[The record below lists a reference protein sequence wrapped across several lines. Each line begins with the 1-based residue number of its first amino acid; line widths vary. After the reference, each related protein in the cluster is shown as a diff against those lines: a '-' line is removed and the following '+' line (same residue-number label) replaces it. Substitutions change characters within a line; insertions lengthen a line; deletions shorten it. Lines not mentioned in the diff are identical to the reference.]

1 MAPIRPAKRSSIRAR
16 ASKSSTSDPRGRY
29 APPTATD
36 TYSEP
41 AAAALK
47 SSLKPANSNTSHLQD
62 ADWRLNKK
70 DKRTVKHN
78 ALLNKVRDAGI
89 AKGGAGR
96 KTLKRR
102 RPGKKL
108 VTTMDGLADAL
119 PSASEDEGEDEDEWE
134 GLDDEEEMQLDGTTT
149 TKKRR
154 RRKVKVS
161 ESDGKMV
168 MKSLK
173 HKPGA
178 ARRKAIMEGRE
189 RERFG
194 RNLAAM
200 VGTTTGGKENVV
212 AGEADKAKESQ
223 KAKWA
228 ALRDFIGGTMEKD
241 KAFAKD

>member
-1 MAPIRPAKRSSIRAR
+1 
-16 ASKSSTSDPRGRY
+16 
-29 APPTATD
+29 
-36 TYSEP
+36 
-41 AAAALK
+41 
-47 SSLKPANSNTSHLQD
+47 
-62 ADWRLNKK
+62 
-70 DKRTVKHN
+70 
-78 ALLNKVRDAGI
+78 
-89 AKGGAGR
+89 
-96 KTLKRR
+96 
-102 RPGKKL
+102 
-108 VTTMDGLADAL
+108 MDGLADAL

>member
-16 ASKSSTSDPRGRY
+16 ASKSTSTDPRGKY

-41 AAAALK
+41 DAAALK
-47 SSLKPANSNTSHLQD
+47 SSLKPTNSNTSHLQD
-62 ADWRLNKK
+62 ANWRLNKK

-89 AKGGAGR
+89 AKGGAGK

-134 GLDDEEEMQLDGTTT
+134 GLDDAEEMQLDGTTA

-161 ESDGKMV
+161 ESEGKMV

-178 ARRKAIMEGRE
+178 ARRKAVMEGKE

-200 VGTTTGGKENVV
+200 VGTTTSGKENQG
-212 AGEADKAKESQ
+212 AGEVDKAVESQ

-241 KAFAKD
+241 KAFAKG